1 MLGCNG
7 YMKAT
12 TTLICVGISI
22 ANPKKLVFTILHTHM
37 IQWKHSKQ
45 IQCNQHNKFHS
56 DVLQKHKYDNIIIL
70 KIEFLVQGLVDMF
83 KIWDDILYLTFMLIV
98 IQWTILHCPSFK
110 LLKKFFS
117 NVSTLNYIFSKPQYS
132 ICLRNPI
139 WRAASN
145 ICTGTMV
152 PDCMSSKKMIFYLT
166 NFHLICHPAWNTIHF
181 VSTSIEGLK
190 YVIVSTFLYLKS
202 DLIDA

>member
-110 LLKKFFS
+110 LLKKLFS
-117 NVSTLNYIFSKPQYS
+117 NVSTLNYAPNHNIAYVLGTQYEELHPIFVLVLWSQIACLPKKWYFIWQISIWSVTLHETQY
-132 ICLRNPI
+132 IL
-139 WRAASN
+139 
-145 ICTGTMV
+145 
-152 PDCMSSKKMIFYLT
+152 
-166 NFHLICHPAWNTIHF
+166 
-181 VSTSIEGLK
+181 
-190 YVIVSTFLYLKS
+190 
-202 DLIDA
+202 